1 MAVPEKFGVFDDPA
15 AGSKR
20 KKGCELQE
28 SVTVLSASM
37 CETQVAFG
45 ALAVGN
51 AALVARPLLPL
62 QKVMRGEPKPEAA
75 RADASAEDLMQAVA
89 QRRDRTAFMRLFEHF
104 GPRIKGYLIR
114 QGADPASAEDL
125 VQDVMLTVW
134 RRAAQ
139 FDRSKAAAST
149 WLFTIARNRR
159 IDTLRRARRPEID
172 PEDPALVREPDDP
185 ADRVVE
191 AAQRRASVHA
201 AVAEL
206 PDDQA
211 TLLRLAYFEDKS
223 HSVIAAELSLPLGT
237 VKSRLRLAMG
247 KLRAALETME

>member
-1 MAVPEKFGVFDDPA
+1 MLNAQVI
-15 AGSKR
+15 
-20 KKGCELQE
+20 
-28 SVTVLSASM
+28 
-37 CETQVAFG
+37 ETQVPFCAMTG
-45 ALAVGN
+45 GKS
-51 AALVARPLLPL
+51 ALVARPLLAL
-62 QKVMRGEPKPEAA
+62 QKVMRAETPSEEPGAE
-75 RADASAEDLMQAVA
+75 ASAEELMTAVA
-89 QRRDRTAFMRLFEHF
+89 ERRDRKAFMRLFEHF

-134 RRAAQ
+134 RRAEQ

-172 PEDPALVREPDDP
+172 PEDPVLVREPDDP

-191 AAQRRASVHA
+191 AAQRRKSLHA
-201 AVAEL
+201 AVAQL
-206 PDDQA
+206 PEEQ
-211 TLLRLAYFEDKS
+211 TKLLQLAYFEDKS
-223 HSVIAAELSLPLGT
+223 HSVIADELSLPLGT

-247 KLRAALETME
+247 KLRVALETME

>member
-1 MAVPEKFGVFDDPA
+1 
-15 AGSKR
+15 
-20 KKGCELQE
+20 
-28 SVTVLSASM
+28 
-37 CETQVAFG
+37 
-45 ALAVGN
+45 
-51 AALVARPLLPL
+51 
-62 QKVMRGEPKPEAA
+62 
-75 RADASAEDLMQAVA
+75 
-89 QRRDRTAFMRLFEHF
+89 
-104 GPRIKGYLIR
+104 
-114 QGADPASAEDL
+114 
-125 VQDVMLTVW
+125 MLTVW

-139 FDRSKAAAST
+139 FDPSKAAAST

-191 AAQRRASVHA
+191 AAQRRASLQA

-211 TLLRLAYFEDKS
+211 KLLRLAYFEDKS
-223 HSVIAAELSLPLGT
+223 HSIIAAELSLPLGT

>member
-1 MAVPEKFGVFDDPA
+1 M
-15 AGSKR
+15 
-20 KKGCELQE
+20 
-28 SVTVLSASM
+28 LSAPAF
-37 CETQVAFG
+37 EIQAPFG
-45 ALAVGN
+45 AMTVGN
-51 AALVARPLLPL
+51 AALVAGPLLPL
-62 QKVMRGEPKPEAA
+62 QRAMRVKTTSEEPGAE
-75 RADASAEDLMQAVA
+75 ASAEDLMSAVA
-89 QRRDRTAFMRLFEHF
+89 ERRDRKAFARLFELF

-159 IDTLRRARRPEID
+159 IDTLRRVRRPEID
-172 PEDPALVREPDDP
+172 PADPALVREPDDP

-191 AAQRRASVHA
+191 AAQRRASLHA

-206 PDDQA
+206 PEDQA
-211 TLLRLAYFEDKS
+211 KLLRLAYFEDKS